1 MEAYRMQNDKKN
13 LQSTVTLNNGVSM
26 PIFGLGVY
34 KSEQDTVPAV
44 QSALEC
50 GYRLIDTASFYQN
63 EQEVGMAVR
72 TSGIPREEIFLT
84 TKLWNDDQR
93 AGKQRRAFED
103 SLQALGLE
111 YVDLYLVHWPIPGKI
126 HETWNVLEQLYEEKL
141 VRAIG
146 VSNFLPHHLE
156 ELSVKGNVAPAVDQ
170 FECNP
175 YLTRKELRNYC
186 NEHHI
191 VPEAWSPL
199 GRGEA
204 LKDPV
209 LIELSQ
215 KYNKSVA
222 QIILRYDVQ
231 NGIVTIPKSVRAERI
246 RENADIF
253 DFELS
258 PQDIEKIDRLNRNRM
273 HGDPDSVDF

>member
-1 MEAYRMQNDKKN
+1 M
-13 LQSTVTLNNGVSM
+13 
-26 PIFGLGVY
+26 
-34 KSEQDTVPAV
+34 
-44 QSALEC
+44 
-50 GYRLIDTASFYQN
+50 
-63 EQEVGMAVR
+63 
-72 TSGIPREEIFLT
+72 
-84 TKLWNDDQR
+84 
-93 AGKQRRAFED
+93 
-103 SLQALGLE
+103 
-111 YVDLYLVHWPIPGKI
+111 
-126 HETWNVLEQLYEEKL
+126 
-141 VRAIG
+141 RAIG

>member
-1 MEAYRMQNDKKN
+1 MQNDKKN

-34 KSEQDTVPAV
+34 KSEQNTVPAV

-63 EQEVGMAVR
+63 EQEVGMTVR

>member
-1 MEAYRMQNDKKN
+1 MQNDKKN
-13 LQSTVTLNNGVSM
+13 LLSTVTLNNGVSM

-44 QSALEC
+44 HSALEC

-72 TSGIPREEIFLT
+72 TSGIPRKEIFLT

-209 LIELSQ
+209 ITRLSQ
-215 KYNKSVA
+215 KYNKSAA

-258 PQDIEKIDRLNRNRM
+258 PQDIEKIDHLNRNLM
-273 HGDPDSVDF
+273 HGDPDRVDF

>member
-1 MEAYRMQNDKKN
+1 MQNDKKN
-13 LQSTVTLNNGVSM
+13 LLSTVTLNNGVSM

-253 DFELS
+253 DFELL
-258 PQDIEKIDRLNRNRM
+258 PQDIEKIDRLNRNLM